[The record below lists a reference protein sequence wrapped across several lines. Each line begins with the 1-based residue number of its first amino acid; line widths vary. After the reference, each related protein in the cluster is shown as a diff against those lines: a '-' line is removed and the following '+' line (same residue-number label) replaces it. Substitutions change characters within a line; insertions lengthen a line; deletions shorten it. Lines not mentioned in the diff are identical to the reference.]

1 MTAPTSKSGRQRPDP
16 ATLRPLWGGAALHD
30 THVHL
35 DAEQYGGDA
44 AAVVA
49 RAAAAGV
56 QRLTAIGIDRP
67 SSERAIAFAR
77 AFPNVTAAIGFHP
90 NMIGHWT
97 DRRAAEDDLNWLRDQ
112 LRQPGVVAVGEIG
125 LDYYWERTSPELQAW
140 ACEAQLRLA
149 AEAGLPVVIHNREAD
164 HDIVPLLAR
173 GPRTGGVMHC
183 FSGDWEM
190 AEACLGLGLHIG
202 IGGPVTYSNPRHAVT
217 VARHVPLERL
227 LLETDAPY
235 LAPVPY
241 RGKTNEPA
249 YTVFVAAR
257 IADVRDMPTE
267 RLAAATT
274 ANAAALFGLPPLA
287 AEAAGSG
294 V

>member
-1 MTAPTSKSGRQRPDP
+1 MAAKARQRPDP
-16 ATLRPLWGGAALHD
+16 ATLRPLWGDAGLHD

-35 DAEQYGGDA
+35 DADA
-44 AAVVA
+44 YASDVAAVVA
-49 RAAAAGV
+49 RAEAAGV
-56 QRLTAIGIDRP
+56 RRLTAIGIDRA
-67 SSERAIAFAR
+67 SSAAALRLTA
-77 AFPNVTAAIGFHP
+77 AFPQVSAAIGFHP
-90 NMIGHWT
+90 NAIGHWT
-97 DRRAAEDDLNWLRDQ
+97 DRRAAEDDLAWLASQ

-125 LDYYWERTSPELQAW
+125 LDYYWKRTSPELQAW
-140 ACEAQLRLA
+140 ACEAQLQLA

-173 GPRTGGVMHC
+173 APRTGGVMHC
-183 FSGDWEM
+183 FSGDWDM
-190 AEACLGLGLHIG
+190 AAACLDLGLYIG
-202 IGGPVTYSNPRHAVT
+202 IGGPVTFSNPRHAAT
-217 VARHVPLERL
+217 VAQRVPLERL

-257 IADVRDMPTE
+257 IAELRGLPPD

-274 ANAAALFGLPPLA
+274 ANAATLFGLPPL
-287 AEAAGSG
+287 
-294 V
+294 

>member
-1 MTAPTSKSGRQRPDP
+1 MAATGQQGRQRPDP
-16 ATLRPLWGGAALHD
+16 AALRPLWGGAALHD

-35 DAEQYGGDA
+35 DAAQYEDA

-56 QRLTAIGIDRP
+56 SRLTAIGIDRA
-67 SSERAIAFAR
+67 SSERALAFAR
-77 AFPNVTAAIGFHP
+77 TFPGVTAAIGFHP

-97 DRRAAEDDLNWLRDQ
+97 DRRAAEDDLNWLASQ
-112 LRQPGVVAVGEIG
+112 LGQPGVVAVGEIG
-125 LDYYWERTSPELQAW
+125 LDYYWDKTSPELQAW

-149 AEAGLPVVIHNREAD
+149 ADAGLPVVIHNREAD
-164 HDIVPLLAR
+164 ADIVALLAR

-183 FSGDWEM
+183 FSGDLDM
-190 AEACLGLGLHIG
+190 ANRCVELGFHIG
-202 IGGPVTYSNPRHAVT
+202 MGGPVTYSNPRHAVT
-217 VARHVPLERL
+217 VARAVPLERL

-249 YTVFVAAR
+249 YTVFVAAK
-257 IADVRDMPTE
+257 IAEVRELPPE
-267 RLAAATT
+267 RLASATT
-274 ANAAALFGLPPLA
+274 ANAAALFRLPPLTDASAA
-287 AEAAGSG
+287 AE
-294 V
+294 